1 MKRKCYE
8 STWMKLEETRREQIL
23 EELRKDTE
31 NFHKV
36 IFNKGPIP
44 NEMNARDYYS
54 IMVTVT
60 TKEEHDMLREFI
72 YKDGFI
78 FTFMA
83 YCFSKDDEIRKAA
96 LDLLDEIFSNHYRLV
111 YTYLPKSKK
120 FNGREI
126 YEAYRALQSF
136 DWINMLKS
144 YGFTTDI
151 DPEHASPFALEVAV
165 DMCYIYTNHTMMEAV
180 PVEER
185 PLVYALSRS
194 IDTVIGKNRIISRS
208 ASFMYPKSVD
218 IDITDVEIFKTYF
231 GQGEIDKS
239 KSYVT
244 IRDNGMYDTM
254 MIWLANRED
263 IKEFFR
269 IRRVI
274 TEKITECLNHAHQ
287 RVPESIVEE

>member
-8 STWMKLEETRREQIL
+8 STWMEIEKTHRDQIL

-31 NFHKV
+31 DFHKV
-36 IFNKGPIP
+36 IFDKGAIP
-44 NEMNARDYYS
+44 HEMNVSDYFNTIVAR
-54 IMVTVT
+54 T
-60 TKEEHDMLREFI
+60 TREEHDTLREFI
-72 YKDGFI
+72 YKNGFI

-126 YEAYRALQSF
+126 YEAYHVLQLL
-136 DWINMLKS
+136 DWINALKS
-144 YGFTTDI
+144 YGFTEDI

-165 DMCYIYTNHTMMEAV
+165 DICYYADHTVMAGV

-185 PLVYALSRS
+185 PRIYALSKA
-194 IDTVIGKNRIISRS
+194 IEAVISKHRNISRS
-208 ASFMYPKSVD
+208 ESFMYPKM
-218 IDITDVEIFKTYF
+218 TDVNTEDDKILDSYF
-231 GQGEIDKS
+231 IHGEIDKS
-239 KSYVT
+239 KAY
-244 IRDNGMYDTM
+244 IAIQDNGIYDSM
-254 MIWLANRED
+254 MIWLANRKD

-269 IRRVI
+269 IRRII
-274 TEKITECLNHAHQ
+274 TTKINECLDRARQ
-287 RVPESIVEE
+287 SESIVEE